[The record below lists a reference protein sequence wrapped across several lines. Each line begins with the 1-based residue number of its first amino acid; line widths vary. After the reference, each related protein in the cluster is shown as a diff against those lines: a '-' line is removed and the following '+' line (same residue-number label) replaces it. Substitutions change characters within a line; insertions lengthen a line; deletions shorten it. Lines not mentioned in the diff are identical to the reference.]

1 MGSSQILGAV
11 GAVVLFIGAFVPILS
26 GPLIGTLNYFQYSL
40 RYGLGEG
47 VIERILGHIYGIGE
61 GVIVLI
67 LALVSLVMALT
78 KRRRWLWMTGLL
90 SLGVLAFTFI
100 NVLLWINASKGR
112 EGLIEPTIYIQWWG
126 WVVMVVG
133 ACLIITAAI
142 RWPTSRGDGS

>member
-112 EGLIEPTIYIQWWG
+112 QGLIDPTIFMQWRG
-126 WVVMVVG
+126 WVVRAVG
-133 ACLIITAAI
+133 PALSITPA
-142 RWPTSRGDGS
+142 SR